1 MTIKAHSLV
10 LFRSYMSFALYKVS
24 GTVPRHR
31 QIRYITKC
39 LRFIALGM
47 LGDNAAQPK
56 AGSIR
61 ARRTVGWA
69 QCGDSYS

>member
-31 QIRYITKC
+31 QIKGIAKC
-39 LRFIALGM
+39 LCFVVLGM
-47 LGDNAAQPK
+47 LGDSAAKPK
-56 AGSIR
+56 ARSIR
-61 ARRTVGWA
+61 ARRTVGCA
-69 QCGDSYS
+69 QLGDSYS

>member
-1 MTIKAHSLV
+1 MTIKALV
-10 LFRSYMSFALYKVS
+10 LFRSCMSFALYKVS

-31 QIRYITKC
+31 QIKGIDKC
-39 LRFIALGM
+39 LRFVALGI
-47 LGDNAAQPK
+47 LGDSAAKPK
-56 AGSIR
+56 ARSIR

>member
-31 QIRYITKC
+31 QIRGITKC
-39 LRFIALGM
+39 LRFVALGI
-47 LGDNAAQPK
+47 LGDSAAKPK
-56 AGSIR
+56 ARSIR
-61 ARRTVGWA
+61 ARRTVGWV
-69 QCGDSYS
+69 QLGDSYS

>member
-31 QIRYITKC
+31 QIRDITKC

-47 LGDNAAQPK
+47 LGDSAAQPK

-61 ARRTVGWA
+61 ARRTVGWE